1 MQLSLLF
8 PPGQEPTDEIQDIA
22 ALPDGSG
29 QTWLA
34 ACLTTG
40 AAIMVWTEQDGH
52 ITGSARID
60 SPPGYGVYNVAITNR
75 GSDLVFY
82 AQGHKLGVAKPR
94 PNVPMRFV
102 WPGVYTPVGSQ
113 PPVVPPTPPPAPPPA
128 PAPVPTFDISTLTNS
143 LNTDHNL
150 RTALG
155 NLLLTTLANGINSD
169 PGVRGAL
176 VDVISAN
183 VRSTLNVFFSE
194 PNGSL
199 FNSAP
204 LFQRLMDCGWLTAVK
219 FAKPLPN
226 AQRETSFT
234 PFNTDDQ
241 PD

>member
-1 MQLSLLF
+1 MQFSLLF
-8 PPGQEPTDEIQDIA
+8 PPGSEPTDEVQDISA
-22 ALPDGSG
+22 VTDGSG
-29 QTWLA
+29 LTWMATA
-34 ACLTTG
+34 ATNGTHV
-40 AAIMVWTEQDGH
+40 IVWTERDGH
-52 ITGSARID
+52 ITGTATID
-60 SPPGYGVYNVAITNR
+60 APAGYAVYSVEVMGRN
-75 GSDLVFY
+75 SDLVFY
-82 AQGHKLGVAKPR
+82 GTGHKIAEKPR

-102 WPGVYTPVGSQ
+102 WPGVFTPIGTTSPPPQ
-113 PPVVPPTPPPAPPPA
+113 PPPVPPTPPPAPVA
-128 PAPVPTFDISTLTNS
+128 TFDISTLTNA

-155 NLLLTTLANGINSD
+155 KLLLTTLANGINGD
-169 PGVRGAL
+169 PDVRGAL

-194 PNGSL
+194 PNGTL
-199 FNSAP
+199 FNSSP

-234 PFNTDDQ
+234 PYNTDDQ

>member
-1 MQLSLLF
+1 MQFSLLG
-8 PPGQEPTDEIQDIA
+8 PPGSEPTDEVQDISA
-22 ALPDGSG
+22 VTDGSG
-29 QTWLA
+29 LTWMATA
-34 ACLTTG
+34 ATNGTHV
-40 AAIMVWTEQDGH
+40 IVWTERDGH
-52 ITGSARID
+52 ITGTATID
-60 SPPGYGVYNVAITNR
+60 APAGYAVYSVEIMGRN
-75 GSDLVFY
+75 SDLVFY
-82 AQGHKLGVAKPR
+82 GTGHKIAEKPR

-102 WPGVYTPVGSQ
+102 WPGVFTPIGSQ

-128 PAPVPTFDISTLTNS
+128 PVPTFDISTLTNA

-194 PNGSL
+194 PKGAL

-204 LFQRLMDCGWLTAVK
+204 LFQRLMDCGWLTAIK
-219 FAKPLPN
+219 FAPPLPT
-226 AQRETSFT
+226 AEPQAVTLPAGME
-234 PFNTDDQ
+234 PDD
-241 PD
+241 PA